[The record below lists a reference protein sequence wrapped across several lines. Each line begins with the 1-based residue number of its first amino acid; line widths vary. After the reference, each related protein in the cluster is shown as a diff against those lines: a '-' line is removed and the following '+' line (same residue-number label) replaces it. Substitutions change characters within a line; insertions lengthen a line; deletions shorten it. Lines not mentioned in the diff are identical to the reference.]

1 MSAKESRIPKILLKI
16 VLAIILGISIYYL
29 IEGASA
35 VLTHPILAAI
45 TLPALLILIILGILS
60 LLT

>member
-16 VLAIILGISIYYL
+16 VSAIILGISIYYL
-29 IEGASA
+29 AEGAPA
-35 VLTHPILAAI
+35 VLAHPILAAI
-45 TLPALLILIILGILS
+45 TLPILLILIILGILS

>member
-1 MSAKESRIPKILLKI
+1 MSAKESRIPRIILKV

-35 VLTHPILAAI
+35 ALTHPILAAI
-45 TLPALLILIILGILS
+45 TLPTLAILIILGILS

>member
-1 MSAKESRIPKILLKI
+1 MSAKESRIPKIILKV

-29 IEGASA
+29 AEGAPA
-35 VLTHPILAAI
+35 VLAHPILAAI
-45 TLPALLILIILGILS
+45 TLPILLILIILGILS

>member
-16 VLAIILGISIYYL
+16 VSAIILGISIYYL
-29 IEGASA
+29 AEGAPA
-35 VLTHPILAAI
+35 VLAHPFLAAI
-45 TLPALLILIILGILS
+45 TLPILLILIILGILS

>member
-1 MSAKESRIPKILLKI
+1 MSAKELRMPRIILKI

-35 VLTHPILAAI
+35 TLTHPILAAI
-45 TLPALLILIILGILS
+45 TLPILLILIILGILS